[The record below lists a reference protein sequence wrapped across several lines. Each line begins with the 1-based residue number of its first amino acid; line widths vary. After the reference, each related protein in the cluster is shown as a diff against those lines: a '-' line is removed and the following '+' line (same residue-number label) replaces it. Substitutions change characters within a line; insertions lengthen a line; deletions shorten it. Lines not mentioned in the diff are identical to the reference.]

1 MARVNPEIERKDEK
15 MNVDLQTLS
24 SQYTALLEDLDENIA
39 ASRVSI
45 ADIGTVRAV
54 LDKLDA
60 MVVDVLTAAVAESV
74 DRKPHQLKSIWRQY
88 IN

>member
-1 MARVNPEIERKDEK
+1 MEI
-15 MNVDLQTLS
+15 DLQTLS

-39 ASRVSI
+39 AGRVSI

-60 MVVDVLTAAVAESV
+60 MVVDVLTAAVADKMDKE
-74 DRKPHQLKSIWRQY
+74 RAI
-88 IN
+88 

>member
-1 MARVNPEIERKDEK
+1 

>member
-1 MARVNPEIERKDEK
+1 

-39 ASRVSI
+39 AGRVSI

-60 MVVDVLTAAVAESV
+60 MVVDVLTTAVADKMDKE
-74 DRKPHQLKSIWRQY
+74 RAI
-88 IN
+88 

>member
-1 MARVNPEIERKDEK
+1 MAIKAS
-15 MNVDLQTLS
+15 VDLQTLS
-24 SQYTALLEDLDENIA
+24 SQYVALLEDLDENIA
-39 ASRVSI
+39 AGRVSI